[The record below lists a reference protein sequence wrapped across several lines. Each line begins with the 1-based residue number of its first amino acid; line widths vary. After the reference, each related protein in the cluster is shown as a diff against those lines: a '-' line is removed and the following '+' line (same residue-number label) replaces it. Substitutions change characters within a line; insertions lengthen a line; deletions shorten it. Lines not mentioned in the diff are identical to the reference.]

1 MARPACARDRSV
13 KPDRYHSGVA
23 YRAVLFD
30 AGETLLSPHPS
41 FPELLAVVLREDGHD
56 VEPETIRE
64 KLPIVAELFTRA
76 TERGEQWSTT
86 SEGSRRFW
94 KELYR
99 VLLRE
104 LDVPFSD
111 GLTVRLYTTFT
122 DVANYRLF
130 PDAIPVLEKLRGA
143 GLRLGLISNFE
154 AWLER
159 LLDALEAT
167 AFFEVR
173 VISGVEGIEKPDPA
187 IFRLA
192 LDRMGVRPEAA
203 AYVGDSVQYDV
214 EPAVALGMT
223 GVLLDRRGRHQDF
236 EGTRIVSLDELPAV
250 LGL

>member
-1 MARPACARDRSV
+1 M
-13 KPDRYHSGVA
+13 KPGRYHSAVA
-23 YRAVLFD
+23 CRAVLFD

-41 FPELLAVVLREDGHD
+41 FPELLAMVLREEGHP

-64 KLPIVAELFTRA
+64 KLPLVAELFTRA
-76 TERGEQWSTT
+76 TERGERWSTT
-86 SEGSRRFW
+86 AEGSRRFW

-104 LDVPFSD
+104 LEIPFSD
-111 GLTVRLYTTFT
+111 GIAVRLYTTFT

-130 PDAIPVLEKLRGA
+130 PDAIQVLEKLRGA

-167 AFFEVR
+167 TFFEVR

-187 IFRLA
+187 IFQLA
-192 LDRMGVRPEAA
+192 LERMGVRAGEAV
-203 AYVGDSVQYDV
+203 YVGDSVPYDV

-223 GVLLDRRGRHQDF
+223 AVLLDRRGRHEDF
-236 EGTRIVSLDELPAV
+236 EGTRIASLDELPAV